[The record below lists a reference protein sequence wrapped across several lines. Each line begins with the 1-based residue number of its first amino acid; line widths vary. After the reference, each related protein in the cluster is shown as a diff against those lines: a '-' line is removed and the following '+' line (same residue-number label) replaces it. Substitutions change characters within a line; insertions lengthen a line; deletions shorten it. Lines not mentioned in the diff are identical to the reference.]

1 MAAKDIQQISIKS
14 DITYISLKAF
24 EYKAAVN
31 KHTKVYLKLLISED
45 VMKELERSPIVGKSI
60 EINIQQNEVKTVY
73 FIGYIDDAEWK
84 KAEEIYVEL
93 HAVSFT
99 KKMDIKKKKSS
110 FQRIGIKYFKLIE
123 QIVSAYHGQYL
134 IQDGKDK
141 QIQYPII
148 QYDETDW
155 ELIKRVAAHLDT
167 VVSVNAESLKP

>member
-99 KKMDIKKKKSS
+99 KKMDIKKRKAHFNVLELNISS
-110 FQRIGIKYFKLIE
+110 LLRPKDVLSKFAIDLEEWGWEGI
-123 QIVSAYHGQYL
+123 
-134 IQDGKDK
+134 
-141 QIQYPII
+141 
-148 QYDETDW
+148 
-155 ELIKRVAAHLDT
+155 
-167 VVSVNAESLKP
+167 

>member
-99 KKMDIKKKKSS
+99 KKMDIKKRKAHFNVLELNISS
-110 FQRIGIKYFKLIE
+110 LLRP
-123 QIVSAYHGQYL
+123 
-134 IQDGKDK
+134 KDVLSK
-141 QIQYPII
+141 FAI
-148 QYDETDW
+148 DLEEW
-155 ELIKRVAAHLDT
+155 GW
-167 VVSVNAESLKP
+167 